1 MWTPIRQTDMWGY
14 PCHLVRLTDGRILCI
29 YGYRR
34 PPYGIRAC
42 ISVDQGETWDMARE
56 LIIRDDMKN
65 SNLGYPTAIEQDDG
79 TIFAAYYG
87 ENEEGVTYVLG
98 SHFELPY

>member
-1 MWTPIRQTDMWGY
+1 ME
-14 PCHLVRLTDGRILCI
+14 H
-29 YGYRR
+29 
-34 PPYGIRAC
+34 
-42 ISVDQGETWDMARE
+42 E

-87 ENEEGVTYVLG
+87 ENAEGVTYVMG